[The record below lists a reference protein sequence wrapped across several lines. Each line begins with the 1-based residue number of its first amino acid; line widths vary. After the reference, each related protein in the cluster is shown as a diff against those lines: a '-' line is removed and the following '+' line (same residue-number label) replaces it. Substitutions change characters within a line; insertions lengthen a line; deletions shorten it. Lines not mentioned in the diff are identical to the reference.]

1 MDRVPN
7 LPSVPAPP
15 NPGRGLI
22 LSAND
27 RFRMRIGFVNTGTLQ
42 QNASTLRCLHLGKL
56 LVRDGHDVS
65 LFLTDQADNRQ
76 RYAEAVHGIRMHY
89 SAVGSGREQ
98 WSKIRLLTR
107 ERFDVL
113 HCMSS
118 GSSVHFPAWL
128 SKWRHGGSARLIMDF
143 DEWQSLW
150 IPYPKR
156 AYQSMWER
164 FACATSDAVIFASS
178 YLARTLGH
186 AVAASRRFVLPY
198 AFDEQDFAEPLL
210 SPEKVRQRYAGR
222 RLAVYMGNLL
232 PQFDAE
238 RVLDVVARVRQ
249 SHPDVLFLFIGG
261 GPLREEFQRRI
272 DVNGLADHARLLGF
286 VPTPEMIQHLR
297 AADVLLLPIRDSQLN
312 RSRSPNKLFQ
322 YAAARR
328 PIVTNRLENIHDAV
342 GEEVSY
348 FDYDSIDDF
357 ARAIDTALR
366 PGAPIPSPMTV
377 ARNSWSARYATYR
390 EIIGA

>member
-1 MDRVPN
+1 
-7 LPSVPAPP
+7 
-15 NPGRGLI
+15 
-22 LSAND
+22 
-27 RFRMRIGFVNTGTLQ
+27 MRIGFVNTGTLQ

-65 LFLTDQADNRQ
+65 LFLTDQPDNRR
-76 RYAEAVHGIRMHY
+76 RYGDAVHGIEMRY

-98 WSKIRLLTR
+98 WSKTKLLMS

-128 SKWRHGGSARLIMDF
+128 SKWRHAGRTRLVMDF

-150 IPYPKR
+150 LSHPKR
-156 AYQSMWER
+156 AYQQMWER

-178 YLARTLGH
+178 HLAGTMGRS
-186 AVAASRRFVLPY
+186 VARRRRFVLPY
-198 AFDEQDFAEPLL
+198 AFDEQEFAEPSL
-210 SPEKVRQRYAGR
+210 PPRIVRERYAGR

-232 PQFDAE
+232 PQFDAD
-238 RVLDVVARVRQ
+238 RVIDVVDRVRA

-261 GPLREEFQRRI
+261 GSLRDEFQQRI
-272 DVNGLADHARLLGF
+272 DREGLGDHAHLLGF

-297 AADVLLLPIRDSQLN
+297 AADVLLLPIRDTELN

-322 YAAARR
+322 YVAARR
-328 PIVTNRLENIHDAV
+328 PIVTNRLGNIHDAV
-342 GEEVSY
+342 GEEVLY
-348 FDYDSIDDF
+348 FDFDSLDDF
-357 ARAIDTALR
+357 ARAIDAALR
-366 PGAPIPSPMTV
+366 SDAPIPSPATV
-377 ARNSWSARYATYR
+377 ARNSWEARYASYR
-390 EIIGA
+390 AIIGA